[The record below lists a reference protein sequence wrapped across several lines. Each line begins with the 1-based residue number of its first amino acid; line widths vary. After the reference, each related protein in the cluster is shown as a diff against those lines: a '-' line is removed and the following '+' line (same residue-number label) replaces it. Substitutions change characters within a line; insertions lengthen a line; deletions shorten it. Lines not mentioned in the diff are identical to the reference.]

1 MRFGILDNQESVFRL
16 LLEIV
21 KYQLFRVLRLQ
32 ESLLSLGAAM
42 TASEFRNAVCEGLHA
57 TLSHVV
63 RE

>member
-1 MRFGILDNQESVFRL
+1 MFWF
-16 LLEIV
+16 
-21 KYQLFRVLRLQ
+21 Q

-63 RE
+63 RTLTVSHKNEECC